1 MYLVAVN
8 IYRSTTMASNN
19 CTLDRFNYDYIKFNT
34 TKGLQNCHF
43 GLEYMRKLTFEM
55 NKGNFPSDFST
66 INAVNLGMWSVFDKM
81 AALNDDPKYIP
92 EPDCTQCI
100 HCYEHMANWISEKNT
115 IAKYAIHSIECN
127 RDVVK
132 NINSNYPAL
141 ECYMINAVW
150 MFQNFFKTD
159 IPEYEKISNM
169 LDDRLLKEE
178 VANDLLR
185 LYVPGCTIADLT
197 MEDIYDIYCEINFI
211 KRNAY
216 CSITAHKIASTYRNR
231 NMER

>member
-1 MYLVAVN
+1 
-8 IYRSTTMASNN
+8 MASNN
-19 CTLDRFNYDYIKFNT
+19 CSLDRFNHDYIKFNT

-43 GLEYMRKLTFEM
+43 GLEYLRKLTFEM
-55 NKGNFPSDFST
+55 NKENFPSDFCT

-81 AALNDDPKYIP
+81 AALNDDQYNL

-100 HCYEHMANWISEKNT
+100 HCYGRESGWKSKKHT
-115 IAKYAIHSIECN
+115 TAKYAVHAIECEPGA
-127 RDVVK
+127 VK

-141 ECYMINAVW
+141 EFYMIHAVW
-150 MFQNFFKTD
+150 MFQNFFKTN
-159 IPEYEKISNM
+159 IPEYEKISDV

-178 VANDLLR
+178 VVKDLLH

-197 MEDIYDIYCEINFI
+197 MEDVYDIYCEINFI

-216 CSITAHKIASTYRNR
+216 CSITAPKIASTYRNR
-231 NMER
+231 NMEC